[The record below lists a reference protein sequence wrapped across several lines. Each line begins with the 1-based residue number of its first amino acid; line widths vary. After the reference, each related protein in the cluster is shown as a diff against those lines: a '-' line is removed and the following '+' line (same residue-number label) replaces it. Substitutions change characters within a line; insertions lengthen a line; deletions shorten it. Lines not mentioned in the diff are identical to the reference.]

1 MTPAPAP
8 RADQDA
14 AGRLLE
20 GWLVAVAARL
30 PSLARTRGAVVAEL
44 RDGLHEGLGAHQA
57 RWPGP
62 RPGHSGHLG
71 RVRRP
76 RPGRPCLGPRAGRR
90 PRPLGR
96 PHPGPH
102 RSTARGSLDYGIA
115 GQPTVHAPHG
125 CPLAPGGGRGCLAPR
140 PTSPVL
146 GLVLLIGVPT
156 AARSGATTGHLSG
169 GLPAG
174 PRLAPTAAAAAALAG
189 MTVGL
194 ALLGMLSAQAFISP
208 RQLAWAP
215 ATAAAIASLTRL
227 ALAGR
232 ATRRCLASR
241 SIVPSG

>member
-30 PSLARTRGAVVAEL
+30 PGLARTRGAVVAEL

-57 RWPGP
+57 RGLGPVPAAQATLAEFGDPDQVAHAFAPELAAVHARWVALTLVRTGPLLGALWITALLASPLSTPPTADSMAPWRWPWLPGP
-62 RPGHSGHLG
+62 W
-71 RVRRP
+71 
-76 RPGRPCLGPRAGRR
+76 AG
-90 PRPLGR
+90 L
-96 PHPGPH
+96 
-102 RSTARGSLDYGIA
+102 
-115 GQPTVHAPHG
+115 
-125 CPLAPGGGRGCLAPR
+125 
-140 PTSPVL
+140 PVL
-146 GLVLLIGVPT
+146 GLVLLIGVQ
-156 AARSGATTGHLSG
+156 AAVLAVATTGRLSRR
-169 GLPAG
+169 LPAG

-189 MTVGL
+189 MTVDL

-208 RQLAWAP
+208 RQLAWTP

-241 SIVPSG
+241 SIVT